1 MLIGAFWCNLVQFGA
16 LNCNGLIGATL
27 CRLVQFDADWCILV
41 QLCAVWCN
49 LGCLAHFKR
58 TLSAAWCWLV
68 QLGAVWWNL
77 VLFGALKCNLVQIGA
92 SWCSLV
98 QLVQLDADWCS
109 LAHFGATWCYLV
121 QLSATWTK
129 KRVGSSS
136 GRSQDCVQLGTS
148 QDKSRFDLFELS
160 FSTITVFWERKLRAQ
175 GFLHKE
181 IRICAVVGCSS
192 STYQLQKWRKGFCT
206 SHNCHRTSQDC
217 TCPDLF
223 QLYPC
228 PTFKGDPEKRKE
240 WVKSINQKTLKQG
253 KTGSQAKMTGFVP
266 NVLWMDSLL

>member
-1 MLIGAFWCNLVQFGA
+1 MQFGA
-16 LNCNGLIGATL
+16 TF

-49 LGCLAHFKR
+49 LGCLVHVKCSLVQFGGIWCCLVH
-58 TLSAAWCWLV
+58 LSATWCR
-68 QLGAVWWNL
+68 L
-77 VLFGALKCNLVQIGA
+77 VLLGA

-136 GRSQDCVQLGTS
+136 GRSQDCVRLGTS

-181 IRICAVVGCSS
+181 IRICAVVGCTS

-266 NVLWMDSLL
+266 NVLWMDSLP